1 MIKSVL
7 SNEAQGEGGV
17 EGRVGLN
24 VNKTKTDFGNS
35 ILNIEC
41 VICNVCFD
49 MESSQEQSFTDITRT
64 FLNNQDNLS
73 SILGPSVC
81 GTYLSVF

>member
-41 VICNVCFD
+41 VICN
-49 MESSQEQSFTDITRT
+49 MSALTWNQARNNLLLTSQEPF
-64 FLNNQDNLS
+64 
-73 SILGPSVC
+73 
-81 GTYLSVF
+81 